1 MKITPLTVALVAILT
16 YPLSSAFAEDG
27 TTAERSPG
35 DMTVDERRQ
44 MMEVASKYDNCVYSE
59 AMASIGNHQDIRAVA
74 DFALGECSEKLQDLE
89 GLITGWGMPDGYAQ
103 SFSNRIRQRATRKL
117 LPELAIRKAGG

>member
-1 MKITPLTVALVAILT
+1 MKSISLKLAILALLAA
-16 YPLSSAFAEDG
+16 PLSSVVAEDAG
-27 TTAERSPG
+27 SGERSPG
-35 DMTVDERRQ
+35 DMTVDERRE
-44 MMEVASKYDNCVYSE
+44 MMEAASKYDNCVYSE

>member
-1 MKITPLTVALVAILT
+1 MKSKSQILAILAILAF
-16 YPLSSAFAEDG
+16 PLSPAVAEDTDSG
-27 TTAERSPG
+27 ERSPG
-35 DMTVDERRQ
+35 DMTVDERRE

-59 AMASIGNHQDIRAVA
+59 AMANIGNHQDIRAVA
-74 DFALGECSEKLQDLE
+74 DFALGECADKLQDLE

>member
-1 MKITPLTVALVAILT
+1 MKSISLKLAILALLAA
-16 YPLSSAFAEDG
+16 PLSSVVAEDAG
-27 TTAERSPG
+27 SGERSPG
-35 DMTVDERRQ
+35 DMTVDERRE
-44 MMEVASKYDNCVYSE
+44 MMEAASKYDNCVYSE
-59 AMASIGNHQDIRAVA
+59 AMASIGNHRDIRAVA